1 MVSFGDNVRWARTY
15 SRLSQTALA
24 ELVRVNRHHA
34 SQSYIS
40 KLEGGRAD
48 PRLSTIRSLARAL
61 HLKPWQLVADI
72 SENVDFWEGY
82 MRLSAQGKRD
92 IQRTI
97 AWMLERGK

>member
-1 MVSFGDNVRWARTY
+1 MSFGENVRWLRTAKG
-15 SRLSQTALA
+15 LSQAQLA
-24 ELVRVNRHHA
+24 GAVRVNHHHPTP
-34 SQSYIS
+34 SYIS
-40 KLEGGRAD
+40 RIEHDQLN